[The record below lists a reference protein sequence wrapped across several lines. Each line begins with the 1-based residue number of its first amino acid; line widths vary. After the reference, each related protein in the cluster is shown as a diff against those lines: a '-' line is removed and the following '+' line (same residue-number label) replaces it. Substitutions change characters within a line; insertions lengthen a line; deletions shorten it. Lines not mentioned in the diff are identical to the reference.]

1 MRLGFE
7 PRGWDL
13 SLEGGW
19 RRRRRKKSPYVRK
32 HRSLAPAGPLPKK
45 GHSFVRFAPLTHLL
59 APQCCA
65 CSHHSLAFTGH
76 NSQVFHRQNSLL
88 LLRFC
93 HYVGQSVHQS
103 IRPSVSM
110 YGGLLVQR
118 SVCHSVC
125 LSVHWSVSPSV
136 YPSCFPFLGF
146 GQKPIL
152 WTSLTLKIDVS
163 RVLGDK

>member
-1 MRLGFE
+1 MNLKTGIGALRLGFE

-13 SLEGGW
+13 SLEGGR

-32 HRSLAPAGPLPKK
+32 HRSLAPAGPLPKT
-45 GHSFVRFAPLTHLL
+45 FVRFAPLTHLL

-103 IRPSVSM
+103 IRPYVR
-110 YGGLLVQR
+110 R
-118 SVCHSVC
+118 SVNPTVGLSFRLSVC
-125 LSVHWSVSPSV
+125 SLVRQSISLSVLLSFSW
-136 YPSCFPFLGF
+136 F
-146 GQKPIL
+146 
-152 WTSLTLKIDVS
+152 WTKTDTLDVINPEN
-163 RVLGDK
+163 